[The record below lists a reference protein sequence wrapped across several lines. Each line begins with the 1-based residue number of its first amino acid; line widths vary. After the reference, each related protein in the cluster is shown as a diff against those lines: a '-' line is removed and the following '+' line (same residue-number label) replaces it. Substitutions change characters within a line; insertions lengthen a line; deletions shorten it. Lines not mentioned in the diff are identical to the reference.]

1 MARGRSPRLPH
12 PSTRPITTLAGGVG
26 AAKFLRGLERTAG
39 QPRLKVIVN
48 TGDDEEFYGLHVS
61 PDLDTVVYTLA
72 GASNPQ
78 TGWGLLGESFNTL
91 GALARFYGQA
101 WFKLGDRDLATH
113 LFRTER
119 LRAGEP
125 LSRIT
130 AAIARRYGVRAQV
143 MPMSDDRVRTFV
155 KVRGRDPVPFQEY
168 FVRRRFR
175 GAVERIE
182 LRGAARARPLTA
194 ALGAIRNS
202 EAVIIAPSNPFVS
215 IGPILALRGMREA
228 MRRARPRVAA
238 ISPIVGGK
246 AIKGP
251 AAKMLRALGHQA
263 SALGVA
269 RLYRDLCAVFVLDSA
284 DRGAAAAVERLGMRA
299 VVTDTIMADQ
309 ARSARLADVV
319 LRALEV

>member
-1 MARGRSPRLPH
+1 
-12 PSTRPITTLAGGVG
+12 VG
-26 AAKFLRGLERTAG
+26 AAKFLRGLVRVTG
-39 QPRLKVIVN
+39 QPRLRVIVN

-61 PDLDTVVYTLA
+61 PDLDTIVYTLA
-72 GASNPQ
+72 GASNPT
-78 TGWGLLGESFNTL
+78 TGWGLEGESFNTL
-91 GALARFYGQA
+91 DALARFYGRA
-101 WFKLGDRDLATH
+101 WFNLGDRDLATH

-119 LRAGEP
+119 MRAGEP

-130 AAIARRYGVRAQV
+130 AEIARSYGMRAQV
-143 MPMSDDRVRTFV
+143 MPMSDERVRTFV
-155 KVRGRDPVPFQEY
+155 KVRRRAAMPFQEY

-175 GAVERIE
+175 GTVERIE
-182 LRGAARARPLTA
+182 LRGAERARPLGA
-194 ALGAIRNS
+194 ALRAIHDS

-269 RLYRDLCAVFVLDSA
+269 RLYRDLCAVFVLDNA
-284 DRGAAAAVERLGMRA
+284 DRGAAAAIEKLGMRA
-299 VVTDTIMADQ
+299 VVTDIIMADET
-309 ARSARLADVV
+309 RSARLAGVV

>member
-1 MARGRSPRLPH
+1 
-12 PSTRPITTLAGGVG
+12 VG
-26 AAKFLRGLERTAG
+26 AAKFLRGLVRVAG
-39 QPRLKVIVN
+39 QPRLRVIVN

-61 PDLDTVVYTLA
+61 PDLDTIVYTLA
-72 GASNPQ
+72 GASNPT
-78 TGWGLLGESFNTL
+78 TGWGLEGESFNTL
-91 GALARFYGQA
+91 GALVRFYGQA
-101 WFKLGDRDLATH
+101 WFNLGDRDLATH

-119 LRAGEP
+119 MHAGEP

-130 AAIARRYGVRAQV
+130 AEIAGRYGVRAQV
-143 MPMSDDRVRTFV
+143 LPMSDDRVRTFV
-155 KVRGRDPVPFQEY
+155 KVRARGAIPFQEY

-175 GAVERIE
+175 GTVERIQ
-182 LRGAARARPLTA
+182 LRGVARAQPLPA

-202 EAVIIAPSNPFVS
+202 QAVIIAPSNPFVS
-215 IGPILALRGMREA
+215 IGPILALGGMRAA

-269 RLYRDLCAVFVLDSA
+269 RLYRDLCAVFVLDNA
-284 DRGAAAAVERLGMRA
+284 DRRAAAAVEKLGMRA
-299 VVTDTIMADQ
+299 VVTDTIMADET
-309 ARSARLADVV
+309 RSARLADVV
-319 LRALEV
+319 LRTLEV

>member
-1 MARGRSPRLPH
+1 
-12 PSTRPITTLAGGVG
+12 VG
-26 AAKFLRGLERTAG
+26 AAKFLRGLARVAG
-39 QPRLKVIVN
+39 QPRLSVIVN

-61 PDLDTVVYTLA
+61 PDLDTIVYTLA
-72 GASNPQ
+72 GASNPL
-78 TGWGLLGESFNTL
+78 TGWGLEGDSFTAL
-91 GALARFYGQA
+91 GALVRFYGRA

-119 LRAGEP
+119 MRAGES

-130 AAIARRYGVRAQV
+130 AEIARRYGVGAQV

-155 KVRGRDPVPFQEY
+155 KLRGRGAIPFQQY
-168 FVRRRFR
+168 FVRERFR
-175 GAVERIE
+175 GTVERIE
-182 LRGAARARPLTA
+182 LRGASRARPLKA
-194 ALGAIRNS
+194 ALGALRGS
-202 EAVIIAPSNPFVS
+202 AAVIIAPSNPFVS
-215 IGPILALRGMREA
+215 IGPILALRGMRDA

-246 AIKGP
+246 AVKGP

-269 RLYRDLCAVFVLDSA
+269 RLYRDLCAVFVLDHA
-284 DRGAAAAVERLGMRA
+284 DRRAAAAVEKLGMRA
-299 VVTDTIMADQ
+299 VVTDTIMADRT
-309 ARSARLADVV
+309 RSARLADVV

>member
-1 MARGRSPRLPH
+1 M
-12 PSTRPITTLAGGVG
+12 
-26 AAKFLRGLERTAG
+26 
-39 QPRLKVIVN
+39 
-48 TGDDEEFYGLHVS
+48 
-61 PDLDTVVYTLA
+61 
-72 GASNPQ
+72 
-78 TGWGLLGESFNTL
+78 
-91 GALARFYGQA
+91 
-101 WFKLGDRDLATH
+101 
-113 LFRTER
+113 
-119 LRAGEP
+119 RAGEP

-130 AAIARRYGVRAQV
+130 AEIARRYGARAQV

-155 KVRGRDPVPFQEY
+155 KVRGRAAMPFQEY

-175 GAVERIE
+175 GSVERIE
-182 LRGAARARPLTA
+182 LRGAARARPLGA
-194 ALGAIRNS
+194 ALGAIRDS
-202 EAVIIAPSNPFVS
+202 AAVIVAPSNPFVS

-269 RLYRDLCAVFVLDSA
+269 RLYRDLCAVFVLDNA
-284 DRGAAAAVERLGMRA
+284 DRRTAAAIEKLGMRA
-299 VVTDTIMADQ
+299 VVTDTIMADET
-309 ARSARLADVV
+309 RSARLAGVV

>member
-1 MARGRSPRLPH
+1 M
-12 PSTRPITTLAGGVG
+12 G
-26 AAKFLRGLERTAG
+26 AAKFLRGLARVAG
-39 QPRLKVIVN
+39 QPRLSVIVN

-61 PDLDTVVYTLA
+61 PDLDTIVYTLA
-72 GASNPQ
+72 GASNPL
-78 TGWGLLGESFNTL
+78 TGWGLEGESFNTL
-91 GALARFYGQA
+91 GALVRFYGQA

-113 LFRTER
+113 LFRSER
-119 LRAGEP
+119 MRAGEP

-130 AAIARRYGVRAQV
+130 AEIARRYGVRAQV
-143 MPMSDDRVRTFV
+143 LPMSDGRVRTFV
-155 KVRGRDPVPFQEY
+155 KVRGRGAMPFQEY

-175 GAVERIE
+175 GTVERIE
-182 LRGAARARPLTA
+182 LRGATRARPLHA
-194 ALGAIRNS
+194 ALGAIRKS

-215 IGPILALRGMREA
+215 IGPILALGGMRDA

-269 RLYRDLCAVFVLDSA
+269 RLYRDLCAVFVIDNA
-284 DRGAAAAVERLGMRA
+284 DRRAAAAVEKLGMRA
-299 VVTDTIMADQ
+299 VVTDTIMADET
-309 ARSARLADVV
+309 RSARLANVV

>member
-1 MARGRSPRLPH
+1 
-12 PSTRPITTLAGGVG
+12 VG
-26 AAKFLRGLERTAG
+26 AAKFLRGLVRVAG
-39 QPRLKVIVN
+39 RPRLSVIVN

-61 PDLDTVVYTLA
+61 PDLDTIVYTLA
-72 GASNPQ
+72 GASNAL
-78 TGWGLLGESFNTL
+78 TGWGLEGETFTTL
-91 GALARFYGQA
+91 GALVRFYGPA
-101 WFKLGDRDLATH
+101 WFNLGDRDLATH

-119 LRAGEP
+119 MRAGEP
-125 LSRIT
+125 LSRVT
-130 AAIARRYGVRAQV
+130 AEIARRYGVGAQV

-155 KVRGRDPVPFQEY
+155 KVRGRPAIPFQEY

-175 GAVERIE
+175 GTVERIE
-182 LRGAARARPLTA
+182 LRGAARARPLDA

-215 IGPILALRGMREA
+215 IGPILALRGMRET
-228 MRRARPRVAA
+228 MRRVRPRIAA

-251 AAKMLRALGHQA
+251 AAKMLRGLGHQA

-269 RLYRDLCAVFVLDSA
+269 RLYRDLCAVFVLDNA
-284 DRGAAAAVERLGMRA
+284 DRRAAAAVEKLGMRA
-299 VVTDTIMADQ
+299 VVTNTVMTDET
-309 ARSARLADVV
+309 RSARLADVV

>member
-1 MARGRSPRLPH
+1 M
-12 PSTRPITTLAGGVG
+12 G
-26 AAKFLRGLERTAG
+26 AAKFLRGLVRVAG
-39 QPRLKVIVN
+39 QPRLSVIVN

-61 PDLDTVVYTLA
+61 PDLDTIVYTLA
-72 GASNPQ
+72 GASNPL
-78 TGWGLLGESFNTL
+78 TGWGLEGETFTTL
-91 GALARFYGQA
+91 GALVRFYGQA
-101 WFKLGDRDLATH
+101 WFNLGDRDLATH

-119 LRAGEP
+119 MHAGEP

-130 AAIARRYGVRAQV
+130 AEIAGRYGVRAQV
-143 MPMSDDRVRTFV
+143 LPMSDDRVRTFV
-155 KVRGRDPVPFQEY
+155 KVRGRAAIPFQEY

-182 LRGAARARPLTA
+182 LRGAARARPLGA
-194 ALGAIRNS
+194 ALGAIRDTGV
-202 EAVIIAPSNPFVS
+202 VIIAPSHPFVS
-215 IGPILALRGMREA
+215 IGPIVALGGMRVA

-269 RLYRDLCAVFVLDSA
+269 RLYRDLCAVFVLDDA
-284 DRGAAAAVERLGMRA
+284 DRRAAARSKSSGC
-299 VVTDTIMADQ
+299 
-309 ARSARLADVV
+309 ARSSPTPS
-319 LRALEV
+319 

>member
-1 MARGRSPRLPH
+1 
-12 PSTRPITTLAGGVG
+12 VG
-26 AAKFLRGLERTAG
+26 AVKFLRGLVRAAG
-39 QPRLKVIVN
+39 QPRLGVIVN

-61 PDLDTVVYTLA
+61 PDLDTIVYTLA
-72 GASNPQ
+72 GASNPL
-78 TGWGLLGESFNTL
+78 TGWGLEDETFTTL
-91 GALARFYGQA
+91 GALVRFYGPA
-101 WFKLGDRDLATH
+101 WFNLGDRDLATH
-113 LFRTER
+113 MFRTQR
-119 LRAGEP
+119 LRDGEP

-130 AAIARRYGVRAQV
+130 AEIARRYGVGAQV
-143 MPMSDDRVRTFV
+143 MPMSDERVRTFV
-155 KVRGRDPVPFQEY
+155 KVRGRGAIPFQEY

-175 GAVERIE
+175 GTVERIE
-182 LRGAARARPLTA
+182 LRGASRARPLPA
-194 ALGAIRNS
+194 ALGAIRSS

-238 ISPIVGGK
+238 VSPIVGGK

-269 RLYRDLCAVFVLDSA
+269 RLYREVCAVFVIDNA
-284 DRGAAAAVERLGMRA
+284 DRRVAAAVEKLGMRA
-299 VVTDTIMADQ
+299 VVTDTIMADEIR
-309 ARSARLADVV
+309 AARLADVV

>member
-1 MARGRSPRLPH
+1 
-12 PSTRPITTLAGGVG
+12 VG
-26 AAKFLRGLERTAG
+26 AAKFLRGLVRVTG
-39 QPRLKVIVN
+39 QPRLRVIVN

-61 PDLDTVVYTLA
+61 PDLDTIVYTLA
-72 GASNPQ
+72 GASNPT
-78 TGWGLLGESFNTL
+78 TGWGLEGESFNTL
-91 GALARFYGQA
+91 DALARFYGRA
-101 WFKLGDRDLATH
+101 WFNLGDRDLATH

-119 LRAGEP
+119 MRAGEP

-130 AAIARRYGVRAQV
+130 AEIARSYGMRAQV
-143 MPMSDDRVRTFV
+143 MPMSDERVRTFV
-155 KVRGRDPVPFQEY
+155 KVRGRAAMPFQEY

-175 GAVERIE
+175 GTVERIE
-182 LRGAARARPLTA
+182 LRGAERARPLGA
-194 ALGAIRNS
+194 ALGAIRDS

-269 RLYRDLCAVFVLDSA
+269 RIYRDLCAVFVLDNA
-284 DRGAAAAVERLGMRA
+284 DRRAAAAIEKLGMRA
-299 VVTDTIMADQ
+299 VVTDIIMADET
-309 ARSARLADVV
+309 RSARLAGVV

>member
-1 MARGRSPRLPH
+1 M
-12 PSTRPITTLAGGVG
+12 G
-26 AAKFLRGLERTAG
+26 AAKFLRGLARVAG
-39 QPRLKVIVN
+39 QPRLSVIVN

-61 PDLDTVVYTLA
+61 PDLDTIVYTLA
-72 GASNPQ
+72 GASNPL
-78 TGWGLLGESFNTL
+78 TGWGLEGDSFTAL
-91 GALARFYGQA
+91 GALVRFYGRA

-119 LRAGEP
+119 MRAGES

-130 AAIARRYGVRAQV
+130 AEIARRYGVGAQV

-155 KVRGRDPVPFQEY
+155 KLRGRGAIPFQQY
-168 FVRRRFR
+168 FVRERFR
-175 GAVERIE
+175 GTVERIE
-182 LRGAARARPLTA
+182 LRGASRARPLKA
-194 ALGAIRNS
+194 ALGALRGS
-202 EAVIIAPSNPFVS
+202 AAVIIAPSNPFVS
-215 IGPILALRGMREA
+215 IGPILALRGMRDA

-246 AIKGP
+246 AVKGP

-269 RLYRDLCAVFVLDSA
+269 RLYRDLCAVFVLDHA
-284 DRGAAAAVERLGMRA
+284 DRRAAAAVEKLGMRA
-299 VVTDTIMADQ
+299 VVTDTIMVDQ
-309 ARSARLADVV
+309 TRSARLADVV

>member
-1 MARGRSPRLPH
+1 
-12 PSTRPITTLAGGVG
+12 VG
-26 AAKFLRGLERTAG
+26 AAKFLRGLARVAG
-39 QPRLKVIVN
+39 QPRLSVIVN

-61 PDLDTVVYTLA
+61 PDLDTIVYTLA
-72 GASNPQ
+72 GASNPL
-78 TGWGLLGESFNTL
+78 TGWGLEGESFNTL
-91 GALARFYGQA
+91 GALVRFYGQA

-113 LFRTER
+113 LFRSER
-119 LRAGEP
+119 MRAGEP

-130 AAIARRYGVRAQV
+130 AEIARRYGVRAQV
-143 MPMSDDRVRTFV
+143 LPMSDGRVRTFV
-155 KVRGRDPVPFQEY
+155 KVRGRGAMPFQEY

-175 GAVERIE
+175 GTVERIE
-182 LRGAARARPLTA
+182 LRGATRARPLHA
-194 ALGAIRNS
+194 ALGAIRKS

-215 IGPILALRGMREA
+215 IGPILALGGMRDA

-269 RLYRDLCAVFVLDSA
+269 RLYRDLCAVFVIDNA
-284 DRGAAAAVERLGMRA
+284 DRRAAAAVEKLGMRA
-299 VVTDTIMADQ
+299 VVTDTIMADET
-309 ARSARLADVV
+309 RSARLANVV

>member
-1 MARGRSPRLPH
+1 M
-12 PSTRPITTLAGGVG
+12 G
-26 AAKFLRGLERTAG
+26 AAKFLRGLARVAG
-39 QPRLKVIVN
+39 QPRLGVIVN
-48 TGDDEEFYGLHVS
+48 TGDDEAFYGLHVS
-61 PDLDTVVYTLA
+61 PDLDTIVYTLA
-72 GASNPQ
+72 GASNPT
-78 TGWGLLGESFNTL
+78 TGWGLLGETFNTL
-91 GALARFYGQA
+91 GGLVRFYGQA
-101 WFKLGDRDLATH
+101 WFNLGDRDLATH

-119 LRAGEP
+119 MRAGEP

-130 AAIARRYGVRAQV
+130 AEIARRYGVRAQV

-155 KVRGRDPVPFQEY
+155 KVRGRGAIPFQEY

-175 GAVERIE
+175 GTVERIE
-182 LRGAARARPLTA
+182 LRGASRARPLGA

-202 EAVIIAPSNPFVS
+202 EVVIIAPSNPFVS

-228 MRRARPRVAA
+228 IRRARPRVAA

-251 AAKMLRALGHQA
+251 AAKMLRAFGHQA

-269 RLYRDLCAVFVLDSA
+269 RLYRDLCAVFVLDNA
-284 DRGAAAAVERLGMRA
+284 DRHAAAAVEKLGMRA
-299 VVTDTIMADQ
+299 VVTDTIMADET
-309 ARSARLADVV
+309 RSARLADVV